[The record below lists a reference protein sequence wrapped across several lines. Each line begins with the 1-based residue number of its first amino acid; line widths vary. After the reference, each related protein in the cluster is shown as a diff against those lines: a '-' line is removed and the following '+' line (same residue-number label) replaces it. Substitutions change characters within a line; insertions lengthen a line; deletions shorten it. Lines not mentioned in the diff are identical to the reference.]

1 MRIKVGIGGL
11 RLVQRSLSCGRE
23 SLSYPVLF
31 HLSIPFLFVL
41 SCLPLLTPSLTQRDK
56 ELINR
61 YQASL
66 PDELDLRPGMKLKV
80 LRLYDDAWGTA
91 QVVSG
96 GMEGERTEGSFPI
109 VRLPFRILGYKADDQ
124 VCVSEGSSFG
134 TPSAGSS
141 EGSAH

>member
-11 RLVQRSLSCGRE
+11 RLVQRFLSCGRE
-23 SLSYPVLF
+23 FLSYSNV
-31 HLSIPFLFVL
+31 
-41 SCLPLLTPSLTQRDK
+41 CLK
-56 ELINR
+56 KEELINR

-109 VRLPFRILGYKADDQ
+109 VRLRF
-124 VCVSEGSSFG
+124 
-134 TPSAGSS
+134 
-141 EGSAH
+141 